1 MPQADGAD
9 ALAQEAIEGLHPAV
23 KRQGGRKERDDERK
37 SQELTEQTLVEALG
51 ARDEMPGL
59 MVTVN
64 AFDGPFVGVR
74 VMSVHRR
81 RDQRRQEYRQQQNGK
96 YASLQFHRAAKIDN
110 SARIQAESR

>member
-1 MPQADGAD
+1 MPQACGAD
-9 ALAQEAIEGLHPAV
+9 ALAKEAVEGFYPAV

-37 SQELTEQTLVEALG
+37 SQELAEQTLVEALG
-51 ARDEMPGL
+51 ARSEMSRL
-59 MVTVN
+59 VVTVN

-96 YASLQFHRAAKIDN
+96 YASLQFHRAAKIGN